1 MGGLLCR
8 ASSPEPLVQAAKT
21 ALWVQL
27 FAELACAVLAV
38 VWVARWPNRRERGG
52 LAQAAASLVAS
63 TTAFSVAVCG
73 RSLSAARPSG
83 ARPAAA
89 CAALAVVTGSVA
101 AAALRE
107 ARAGQGDRATGTLLR
122 IALLLQLGLL
132 LARATC
138 CDILAKLDDPPERVF
153 SDFAAVEVAPRRE
166 AAAAR
171 GRRGVRHLPPARLR
185 RGRAAPLRARVPR
198 RVHRGVAPD
207 GGPGVPHLP
216 HGRVERRLAAGERR
230 LGARSMEASVSPQ
243 ALHKVGRGGRLPLPR
258 QRRPDNL

>member
-27 FAELACAVLAV
+27 FAELVCAVLAG

-83 ARPAAA
+83 ARPAAV
-89 CAALAVVTGSVA
+89 CAALAVITGSVA

-122 IALLLQLGLL
+122 IALLLQ
-132 LARATC
+132 
-138 CDILAKLDDPPERVF
+138 PH
-153 SDFAAVEVAPRRE
+153 SE

-171 GRRGVRHLPPARLR
+171 GHRGVRHLPPARLR

-198 RVHRGVAPD
+198 RVHRRVAPD
-207 GGPGVPHLP
+207 EPIPGLSDMS
-216 HGRVERRLAAGERR
+216 HGRGRVAAGGRRLVVR
-230 LGARSMEASVSPQ
+230 LWRPPVSPQ
-243 ALHKVGRGGRLPLPR
+243 ALCTSDTYGIFHTR
-258 QRRPDNL
+258 QVKA

>member
-27 FAELACAVLAV
+27 FAELVCAVLAV
-38 VWVARWPNRRERGG
+38 VWCARWPNRRERGG

-153 SDFAAVEVAPRRE
+153 SDFAAVEVAPRRVQPAPAPPPRRAAKPPPRE
-166 AAAAR
+166 ATEECVICLQRVSGAAAR
-171 GRRGVRHLPPARLR
+171 LPCAHVFHAACIEEWLR
-185 RGRAAPLRARVPR
+185 T
-198 RVHRGVAPD
+198 
-207 GGPGVPHLP
+207 
-216 HGRVERRLAAGERR
+216 
-230 LGARSMEASVSPQ
+230 
-243 ALHKVGRGGRLPLPR
+243 GGRECPICRTAVSSDDSP
-258 QRRPDNL
+258 PGSAG